1 MKATVITILSV
12 FLISS
17 KCNNKTTSTSMEK
30 NDRIQKVVNRDNRG
44 RITKTYDGFI
54 YRIFDSLGRQIE
66 WYGNYN
72 NPESHSNTRK
82 IVEYSDTLIT
92 AREYVFED
100 DNKGCQITNSLDCSL
115 TKYYYKD
122 GELYKREDYLRI
134 ESPKDGKVIGH
145 NLIYTDLAPKQNP
158 YIFYLPKYLR

>member
-1 MKATVITILSV
+1 MTGYKRL
-12 FLISS
+12 LIE
-17 KCNNKTTSTSMEK
+17 TTEDASPKRMMAL
-30 NDRIQKVVNRDNRG
+30 
-44 RITKTYDGFI
+44 Y
-54 YRIFDSLGRQIE
+54 
-66 WYGNYN
+66 
-72 NPESHSNTRK
+72 
-82 IVEYSDTLIT
+82 T